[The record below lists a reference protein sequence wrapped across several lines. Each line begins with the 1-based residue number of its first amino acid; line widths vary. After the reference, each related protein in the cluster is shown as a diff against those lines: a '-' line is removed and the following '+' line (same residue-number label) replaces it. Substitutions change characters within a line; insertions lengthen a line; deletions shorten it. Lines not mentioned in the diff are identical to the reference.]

1 MDEPTSGQG
10 HGALPAG
17 APSLVIDLP
26 GRVVDRDA
34 TTARLRE
41 LAAEAREIAAD
52 LDVVLRAIEVAC
64 AVAGGATGTPVAD
77 IQLMTRR
84 CLSPR
89 QSQILERLLAGSRDC
104 EIAIELG
111 ISVSTVKAHVRALLS
126 VLGLR
131 SRRELHDRHDVPNL
145 PPI

>member
-1 MDEPTSGQG
+1 MDEPTSGQE

-17 APSLVIDLP
+17 APSFVIDLP

-41 LAAEAREIAAD
+41 LATEAREIAAD

-64 AVAGGATGTPVAD
+64 AVAGGATVTPVAD
-77 IQLMTRR
+77 IPPMTRR

-89 QSQILERLLAGSRDC
+89 QSQILERLLGGSRDC
-104 EIAIELG
+104 EIGIELG
-111 ISVSTVKAHVRALLS
+111 ISVSTVKAHVRALLP

-131 SRRELHDRHDVPNL
+131 SRRELHGRHDLLN
-145 PPI
+145 PPPL